1 VDVARATGVAT
12 ATRMM
17 ADDHYGWFE
26 RVERGI
32 YALTPK
38 GLASLRGPDEATEE
52 GPPKDTP
59 KARRSAR

>member
-1 VDVARATGVAT
+1 
-12 ATRMM
+12 MM

-38 GLASLRGPDEATEE
+38 GLASLGTPDEAA
-52 GPPKDTP
+52 G
-59 KARRSAR
+59 